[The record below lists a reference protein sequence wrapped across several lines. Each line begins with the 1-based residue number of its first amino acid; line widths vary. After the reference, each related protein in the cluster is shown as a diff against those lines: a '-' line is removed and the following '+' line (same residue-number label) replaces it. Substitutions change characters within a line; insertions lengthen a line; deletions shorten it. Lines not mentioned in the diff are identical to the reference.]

1 MSLPENIREARLQAG
16 LSQEQV
22 AEALEVSRQAVS
34 RWERGA
40 SRLSTAN
47 LVALATLFHRSV
59 EQLTGRCAS
68 TPQVEEG
75 TKRICDRC
83 GRRAVFYGDP
93 GRESAFCSEDCRA
106 AYGREMA
113 GIQKHLKW
121 FWAGVIAACVLMVG
135 GSFFKAVFPANCTVG
150 GGMALLGATLV
161 LFPFCTPQTYAKL
174 GLRRASILGRVLG
187 CAVELYGLYILFWG

>member
-1 MSLPENIREARLQAG
+1 MSLSENIREARLQAG

-22 AEALEVSRQAVS
+22 AEALEMSRQAIS

-40 SRLSTAN
+40 SRPSTAN
-47 LVALATLFHRSV
+47 LVALAELFHRSV
-59 EQLTGRCAS
+59 EQLTGRYAS
-68 TPQVEEG
+68 SLQVEEG
-75 TKRICDRC
+75 AKRICDRC
-83 GRRAVFYGDP
+83 GRRAIFYGDP

-106 AYGREMA
+106 VYGREMA

-121 FWAGVIAACVLMVG
+121 FWAGIVLSCLLMVG
-135 GSFFKAVFPANCTVG
+135 GSLFQSRFPVNYTVG
-150 GGMALLGATLV
+150 GGMTLLGATLV